1 MMLGLISGLS
11 LANHSDSESFL
22 EVHALFNQD
31 ECQQEGFLHFAI
43 EYRVDYGFI
52 INSCYYVE
60 AGSLFIHFDK
70 SE

>member
-1 MMLGLISGLS
+1 MKIFCVCSWTISAHFTTGHTVIS
-11 LANHSDSESFL
+11 I
-22 EVHALFNQD
+22 FNQIR
-31 ECQQEGFLHFAI
+31 ESI